1 MYYNSCLSSKIYALT
16 NFDKNIGMSGEYI
29 GESKEF
35 QCYRKVVAAQDFTL
49 RLRLKMK
56 VFQNVEFSE

>member
-16 NFDKNIGMSGEYI
+16 NFEKNNGMSGEYS

-35 QCYRKVVAAQDFTL
+35 QCYRTVVAAQDFTL
-49 RLRLKMK
+49 RLSMK
-56 VFQNVEFSE
+56 VFQNIEFSE